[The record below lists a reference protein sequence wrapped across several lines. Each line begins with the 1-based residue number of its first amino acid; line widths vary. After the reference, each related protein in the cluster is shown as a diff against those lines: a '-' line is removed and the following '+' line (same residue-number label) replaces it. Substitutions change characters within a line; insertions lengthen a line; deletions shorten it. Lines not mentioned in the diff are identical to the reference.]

1 MSALHISQPA
11 LNPAQRLLGAD
22 VFIVG
27 HTERQLNR
35 SARLSAYTVNHPDN
49 KLPSQFALI
58 SSPAAGES
66 SPSVELL
73 FLKHQFTPRSVAV
86 VYAVVLSP
94 EFLALWNEQ
103 EWMMERALRDNES
116 GLQFAFDGEVR
127 ELLSA
132 LFEKKETDC
141 FEHRLQDFSY
151 LLRLLQIALERVN
164 SSKSSYAVPACSFL
178 NSTSDQGDKVM
189 MVREILDRE
198 FDQVL
203 SIKELSRRVA
213 INECY
218 LKKGFKAMFGKTINE
233 YQQHLR
239 IEEAKRL
246 LQQEG
251 QNVSSVANVLGYSSI
266 SHFSTAFKR
275 ATNMKPCELLK

>member
-1 MSALHISQPA
+1 MSALNISESSF
-11 LNPAQRLLGAD
+11 NPAQRLLGSD
-22 VFIVG
+22 VLIVRK
-27 HTERQLNR
+27 TERQLNR
-35 SARLSAYTVNHPDN
+35 CACLHAYTVNVPDN
-49 KLPSQFALI
+49 KLPNQFALI
-58 SSPAAGES
+58 RSSESGDAAV
-66 SPSVELL
+66 SVELL
-73 FLKHQFTPRSVAV
+73 FLQHQFTPRSVAV
-86 VYAVVLSP
+86 VYAIGLTP
-94 EFLALWNEQ
+94 EFLALWDEQ
-103 EWMMERALRDNES
+103 DWSAERALRDNES
-116 GLQFAFDGEVR
+116 GLQFSFDTTVR
-127 ELLSA
+127 QLLAELFVRNDPDR
-132 LFEKKETDC
+132 FES
-141 FEHRLQDFSY
+141 RIQDFSS

-164 SSKSSYAVPACSFL
+164 TAKSSYAVPACSFL
-178 NSTSDQGDKVM
+178 NNSNDQRDKVLL
-189 MVREILDRE
+189 VREILE
-198 FDQVL
+198 QEYDQVL

-275 ATNMKPCELLK
+275 ATNMKPCELLR